1 MIVVKKLSGILVGI
15 LVVTAIF
22 MAGCGNDA
30 QVKKLQD
37 ENADLKNQVES
48 LQKDKEALENKVAM
62 YVPKEQNTKS
72 KDSSS
77 NDQPVKVSKLEI
89 GPSAGGAA
97 VDVSLQ
103 NAAGKN
109 MDAVEFVILQFD
121 NFGKPSNRFNDPS
134 AGNVTSKLT
143 VQGNA
148 APGASLSGSWTL
160 FNMEKSRKAKV
171 VISQVHF
178 TDGAVWTNKNFD
190 DDVAREKG
198 SFE

>member
-1 MIVVKKLSGILVGI
+1 MGKLASVLIGMLVFAS
-15 LVVTAIF
+15 VF
-22 MAGCGNDA
+22 MAGCGNED
-30 QVKKLQD
+30 QVKKLQN
-37 ENADLKNQVES
+37 ENDNLKKQVES
-48 LQKDKEALENKVAM
+48 LNQEKDALENKVAM
-62 YVPKEQNTKS
+62 YVPKDQNGKI
-72 KDSSS
+72 KDSSTG
-77 NDQPVKVSKLEI
+77 DEPVKLAHIEI

-103 NAAGKN
+103 NTSGKN
-109 MDAVEFVILQFD
+109 IDAIEFVVLQFD

-148 APGASLSGSWTL
+148 APSASLRGSWTL
-160 FNMEKSRKAKV
+160 YNMEKSRKAKV

-190 DDVAREKG
+190 DDVAREKV
-198 SFE
+198 SYE